1 MTRGLPAAA
10 AALAVGVL
18 LCVDVE
24 WAVGPGLDV
33 PVREEPVLDVPALE
47 KELFDEEKLLLDEEK
62 LLLDEELCEDE
73 WDLDEPELWLE

>member
-18 LCVDVE
+18 LCDDVE

-47 KELFDEEKLLLDEEK
+47 KELFDEEKLLLDEE
-62 LLLDEELCEDE
+62 LCEDE